1 MIVYLDSLD
10 EVLHQIRR
18 LDTGKIVIIIQRCH
32 CKHIW
37 MSGST
42 IKGHLFKDT
51 ITKTLMIIIS
61 IIIAIG
67 IIIMI
72 FTAQFSPP
80 IDEASPTKMIWHLY
94 VRSRLY

>member
-18 LDTGKIVIIIQRCH
+18 LDAGKIVIIIQRCH

-42 IKGHLFKDT
+42 TKGHLFKDT

-61 IIIAIG
+61 IIAIG

-94 VRSRLY
+94 VRSRLN

>member
-37 MSGST
+37 MSGYT
-42 IKGHLFKDT
+42 INKGHLFKDT
-51 ITKTLMIIIS
+51 ITKTLMTIIS
-61 IIIAIG
+61 IIIG
-67 IIIMI
+67 MIIMI

-94 VRSRLY
+94 VRSRLN

>member
-37 MSGST
+37 ISGST
-42 IKGHLFKDT
+42 INKGHLFKDT
-51 ITKTLMIIIS
+51 ITKTL

-67 IIIMI
+67 IIIMT

-80 IDEASPTKMIWHLY
+80 IDESSPTKMIWHLY
-94 VRSRLY
+94 VCSRLY